1 MKFLK
6 SFTGFLALVACMA
19 VTSFAEEP
27 AAADSVKTAELLE
40 EIAIRDSVMAIRDSS
55 CAAEKDSLRFAM
67 KMESSMCDSWKQS
80 YDTMKK
86 NYGEC
91 NQALNASL
99 NENEMSKDDVE
110 EARQSAVKSN
120 IASFASGLGLGL
132 LLFLLF

>member
-1 MKFLK
+1 
-6 SFTGFLALVACMA
+6 MA

-27 AAADSVKTAELLE
+27 ATADSVKTAELLE
-40 EIAIRDSVMAIRDSS
+40 EIAIRDSVMAIHDSS

-99 NENEMSKDDVE
+99 NENEKSKDDVE